1 MPTFR
6 HGAQTSPFARRIG
19 ELRHR
24 DVTSLPDAPGSAALT
39 LSALETTALG
49 LVLLLA
55 GYALRD
61 RVRLLDRL
69 NLPAPVIGGMLAA
82 VAALAARVAGLPPV
96 QFEAALQSP
105 MMIAFFTT
113 LGFAAS
119 YRLLRRG
126 GPQVAL
132 LLGVASVVA
141 VLQALLG
148 AGISVAFGLDPLLG
162 VLTGT
167 ATLSGGPA
175 TGLAFAPQFEAAG
188 VPGAAAVAT
197 ANAMAGI
204 VLASLFGAPLATWL
218 IVRRR
223 LDPRQAPVGEMAV
236 TVSAE
241 IGPAHGHAG
250 LAFLALKTIAL
261 IAVSMWLGGLVS
273 AWIKAA
279 GVVLPPYIGAMLV
292 ASALRNLDDAT
303 GLVKLPIEAIE
314 VAGAVALSLFL
325 VLAIMTLDLTRLAGL
340 ALPLMVILAAQLA
353 LVAALVLGP
362 VWWLMGRNYDAA
374 VAAGGFAGFML
385 GTTANAM
392 AIMRSLVE
400 KYAEA
405 PRAFLTVPLV
415 GAFFI
420 DFANA
425 LIITAFLNL
434 WG

>member
-1 MPTFR
+1 M
-6 HGAQTSPFARRIG
+6 
-19 ELRHR
+19 
-24 DVTSLPDAPGSAALT
+24 T
-39 LSALETTALG
+39 LNALETTALG
-49 LVLLLA
+49 CVLLLV
-55 GYALRD
+55 GYGLRD
-61 RVRLLDRL
+61 RIRLLDQL

-82 VAALAARVAGLPPV
+82 LAALAARLAGLPPV
-96 QFEAALQSP
+96 KFDAALQSP

-119 YRLLRRG
+119 YRLLMRG
-126 GPQVAL
+126 GPQVVL
-132 LLGVASVVA
+132 LLGIAAAVA

-148 AGISVAFGLDPLLG
+148 AGISAAFGLNPLLG

-204 VLASLFGAPLATWL
+204 VLASVFGAPLATWV
-218 IVRRR
+218 IVRQR
-223 LDPRQAPVGEMAV
+223 LDPRLQPPLETMV
-236 TVSAE
+236 TVTAE
-241 IGPAHGHAG
+241 SGPPHGHAA
-250 LAFLALKTIAL
+250 LTFMVLKTAAL

-273 AWIKAA
+273 AWIKSA

-292 ASALRNLDDAT
+292 AGALRNLDDVT
-303 GLVKLPIEAIE
+303 GLVKLPIAAIE
-314 VAGAVALSLFL
+314 VAGAIALSLFL
-325 VLAIMTLDLTRLAGL
+325 VLAIMTLDLTQLAGL

-353 LVAALVLGP
+353 LVALLVVGP
-362 VWWLMGRNYDAA
+362 VWWLMGRTYDAA

-392 AIMRSLVE
+392 AIMRALVE
-400 KYAEA
+400 KYADA

-420 DFANA
+420 DFVNA
-425 LIITAFLNL
+425 LIITGFLNL

>member
-1 MPTFR
+1 M
-6 HGAQTSPFARRIG
+6 
-19 ELRHR
+19 
-24 DVTSLPDAPGSAALT
+24 T
-39 LSALETTALG
+39 LNALETTALG
-49 LVLLLA
+49 CVLLLV
-55 GYALRD
+55 GYGLRD
-61 RVRLLDRL
+61 RVRLLDQL

-82 VAALAARVAGLPPV
+82 LVALAARLSGLPPV
-96 QFEAALQSP
+96 KFDAALQSP

-119 YRLLRRG
+119 YRLLMRG
-126 GPQVAL
+126 GPQVVL
-132 LLGVASVVA
+132 LLGLAAAVA

-148 AGISVAFGLDPLLG
+148 AGISAAFGLNPLLG

-204 VLASLFGAPLATWL
+204 VLASVFGAPLATWV

-223 LDPRQAPVGEMAV
+223 LDPRLQPPLETVV
-236 TVSAE
+236 TVTAE
-241 IGPAHGHAG
+241 AGPPHGHAA
-250 LAFLALKTIAL
+250 LTFMVLKTAAL

-273 AWIKAA
+273 ASIKSA

-292 ASALRNLDDAT
+292 AGALRNLDDAT
-303 GLVKLPIEAIE
+303 GLVKLPIAAIE
-314 VAGAVALSLFL
+314 VAGAIALSLFL
-325 VLAIMTLDLTRLAGL
+325 VLAIMTLDLTQLAGL

-353 LVAALVLGP
+353 LVSLLVVGP
-362 VWWLMGRNYDAA
+362 VWWLMGRTYDAA

-392 AIMRSLVE
+392 AIMRALVE
-400 KYAEA
+400 KYADA

-420 DFANA
+420 DFVNA
-425 LIITAFLNL
+425 LIITGFLNL

>member
-1 MPTFR
+1 VTF
-6 HGAQTSPFARRIG
+6 TP
-19 ELRHR
+19 
-24 DVTSLPDAPGSAALT
+24 
-39 LSALETTALG
+39 LETTALAA
-49 LVLLLA
+49 VLLIA
-55 GYALRD
+55 GYWLRTRI
-61 RVRLLDRL
+61 RVLDQL

-82 VAALAARVAGLPPV
+82 VAGLAARLAGLPPV
-96 QFEAALQSP
+96 KFEAVLQSP

-119 YRLLRRG
+119 YRLLVRG
-126 GPQVAL
+126 GPQVVLLFAL
-132 LLGVASVVA
+132 AAAVA

-148 AGISVAFGLDPLLG
+148 AGISLAFGLNPLLG

-188 VPGAAAVAT
+188 VHGAAAIAT

-218 IVRRR
+218 IVSRK
-223 LDPRQAPVGEMAV
+223 LDPRAQPASD
-236 TVSAE
+236 TVVAISAE
-241 IGPAHGHAG
+241 AQPTHGHAE
-250 LAFLALKTIAL
+250 LTFLVLKVITL

-273 AWIKAA
+273 GWIRGA
-279 GVVLPPYIGAMLV
+279 GIVLPPYIGAMLV
-292 ASALRNLDDAT
+292 AGALRNFDDVT
-303 GLVKLPIEAIE
+303 GLVKLPLEAIE
-314 VAGAVALSLFL
+314 VAGATALSLFL
-325 VLAIMTLDLTRLAGL
+325 VFAIMTLDLTQLAGL
-340 ALPLMVILAAQLA
+340 ALPLIAILAAQLA
-353 LVAALVLGP
+353 LIALLVLGP

-425 LIITAFLNL
+425 LIITAFLNF

>member
-1 MPTFR
+1 M
-6 HGAQTSPFARRIG
+6 
-19 ELRHR
+19 
-24 DVTSLPDAPGSAALT
+24 T
-39 LSALETTALG
+39 LNALETTALG
-49 LVLLLA
+49 CVLLLV
-55 GYALRD
+55 GYGLRD
-61 RVRLLDRL
+61 RVRLLDQL

-82 VAALAARVAGLPPV
+82 LAALAARLSGLPPIK
-96 QFEAALQSP
+96 FDAALQSP

-119 YRLLRRG
+119 YRLLMRG
-126 GPQVAL
+126 GPQVVL
-132 LLGVASVVA
+132 LLGIAAVVA
-141 VLQALLG
+141 VMQALLG
-148 AGISVAFGLDPLLG
+148 AGISAAFGLNPLLG

-204 VLASLFGAPLATWL
+204 VLASVFGAPLATWL

-223 LDPRQAPVGEMAV
+223 LDPRLQPPQETIV
-236 TVSAE
+236 TVTAE
-241 IGPAHGHAG
+241 AGPPHGHAA
-250 LAFLALKTIAL
+250 LTFMVLKTVAL
-261 IAVSMWLGGLVS
+261 VAVSMWLGGLVS
-273 AWIKAA
+273 AWIKSA

-292 ASALRNLDDAT
+292 AGALRNLDDVT
-303 GLVKLPIEAIE
+303 GLVKLPIAAIE
-314 VAGAVALSLFL
+314 VAGAIALSLFL
-325 VLAIMTLDLTRLAGL
+325 VLAIMTLDLTQLAGL
-340 ALPLMVILAAQLA
+340 ALPLVAILAAQLA
-353 LVAALVLGP
+353 LVSLLVVGP
-362 VWWLMGRNYDAA
+362 VWWLMGRTYDAA
-374 VAAGGFAGFML
+374 VTAGGFAGFML

-392 AIMRSLVE
+392 AIMRALVE
-400 KYAEA
+400 KYADA

-420 DFANA
+420 DFVNA

>member
-1 MPTFR
+1 M
-6 HGAQTSPFARRIG
+6 
-19 ELRHR
+19 
-24 DVTSLPDAPGSAALT
+24 
-39 LSALETTALG
+39 SALETTALAS
-49 LVLLLA
+49 VLLLT
-55 GYALRD
+55 GYWLRA
-61 RVRLLDRL
+61 RVPLLDGL
-69 NLPAPVIGGMLAA
+69 NLPAPVIGGMI
-82 VAALAARVAGLPPV
+82 AALAVLGARAGGLAPIK
-96 QFEAALQSP
+96 FDAALQSP

-113 LGFAAS
+113 LGFTAS
-119 YRLLRRG
+119 YRLLLRG
-126 GPQVAL
+126 GPQVVML
-132 LLGVASVVA
+132 LAVASVVA
-141 VLQALLG
+141 ILQALLG
-148 AGISVAFGLDPLLG
+148 AGISTAFGLNPLLG

-188 VPGAAAVAT
+188 VQGAAAVAT

-218 IVRRR
+218 IVSRR
-223 LDPRQAPVGEMAV
+223 LDPRPEAGAEAPMLI
-236 TVSAE
+236 AE
-241 IGPAHGHAG
+241 EAPDHGHAG
-250 LAFLALKTIAL
+250 LTFLVLKVLTI

-273 AWIKAA
+273 GWIRGA
-279 GVVLPPYIGAMLV
+279 GVILPPYIGAMLV
-292 ASALRNLDDAT
+292 AAALRNLDDAS
-303 GLVKLPIEAIE
+303 GLVKLPLAAIE
-314 VAGAVALSLFL
+314 VAGATALSLFL
-325 VLAIMTLDLTRLAGL
+325 VLAIMTLDLTQLAGL
-340 ALPLMVILAAQLA
+340 ALPLVVILAAQLA
-353 LVAALVLGP
+353 LVAVLVIGP

-420 DFANA
+420 DFVNA
-425 LIITAFLNL
+425 LIITFFLNF

>member
-1 MPTFR
+1 MPTFPDEGRTNPAGGGAANLER
-6 HGAQTSPFARRIG
+6 HGLSVPPR
-19 ELRHR
+19 
-24 DVTSLPDAPGSAALT
+24 SASLT
-39 LSALETTALG
+39 LNALETTALG
-49 LVLLLA
+49 CVLLLV
-55 GYALRD
+55 GYGLRD
-61 RVRLLDRL
+61 RVRLLDQL

-82 VAALAARVAGLPPV
+82 LVALAARLSGLPPV
-96 QFEAALQSP
+96 KFDAALQSP

-119 YRLLRRG
+119 YRLLMRG
-126 GPQVAL
+126 GPQVVL
-132 LLGVASVVA
+132 LLGLAAAVA

-148 AGISVAFGLDPLLG
+148 AGISAAFGLNPLLG

-204 VLASLFGAPLATWL
+204 VLASVFGAPLATWV

-223 LDPRQAPVGEMAV
+223 LDPRLQPPLETVV
-236 TVSAE
+236 TVTAE
-241 IGPAHGHAG
+241 AGPPHGHAA
-250 LAFLALKTIAL
+250 LTFMVLKTAAL

-273 AWIKAA
+273 ASIKSA

-292 ASALRNLDDAT
+292 AGALRNLDDAT
-303 GLVKLPIEAIE
+303 GLVKLPIAAIE
-314 VAGAVALSLFL
+314 VAGAIALSLFL
-325 VLAIMTLDLTRLAGL
+325 VLAIMTLDLTQLAGL

-353 LVAALVLGP
+353 LVSLLVVGP
-362 VWWLMGRNYDAA
+362 VWWLMGRTYDAA

-392 AIMRSLVE
+392 AIMRALVE
-400 KYAEA
+400 KYADA

-420 DFANA
+420 DFVNA
-425 LIITAFLNL
+425 LIITGFLNL